1 MLMDQFTANRKTDV
15 VEEKSENLLSDILV
29 LERVDEIRMQ
39 VERLL
44 FVKSKE
50 WTESSHS
57 LTKWKTEHVQTDQ
70 GM

>member
-1 MLMDQFTANRKTDV
+1 MLMDQFTVNRKTDV

-50 WTESSHS
+50 
-57 LTKWKTEHVQTDQ
+57 
-70 GM
+70 